1 MSVNNFK
8 PTIWSARLL
17 ANLDKKLVFGNF
29 VNRDYEGEIK
39 EKGDKV
45 KINRIGPVTVKDFTG
60 DDIDAAEKLTS
71 EQVELVIDQ
80 AKYFNFKVDDVD
92 AVQSNVALIDKG
104 MDRAAYAIGD
114 VIDTHIAS
122 FTKDAGIKI
131 GSTSSPVTVTPASA
145 YDALVDLGVA
155 LDENNVD
162 KAGRFAALPPWFLG
176 LISKDPRFTKEY
188 RILENGLVEGAK
200 VAGFT
205 LYESNNVVK
214 TGDNYSILAGT
225 ELGIAYAGQISKIE
239 AYRPEKGFADAIKGL
254 FVYGTKVIEP
264 KALCQFVVGRPEG
277 IGASFKA
284 ERSRSQSE
292 VSELVDL
299 VKMLLNDKISAET
312 VKEVVATVEEETII
326 SDEELPNNKDTES
339 KKRKNK

>member
-1 MSVNNFK
+1 MSVQNFK
-8 PTIWSARLL
+8 PAIWSARLL
-17 ANLDKKLVFGNF
+17 ANLDKKLVYGNF

-71 EQVELVIDQ
+71 EQVELAIDQ

-92 AVQSNVALIDKG
+92 AVQSNVALIDRG

-114 VIDTHIAS
+114 VIDNHIAS
-122 FTKDAGIKI
+122 FTKDSGIKI
-131 GSTSSPVTVTPASA
+131 GSDSAPITVTPATA
-145 YDALVDLGVA
+145 YDALVDLSVA
-155 LDENNVD
+155 LNENNVD
-162 KAGRFAALPPWFLG
+162 KAGRFAAVPPWYLG
-176 LISKDPRFTKEY
+176 LLSKDPRFTKEY
-188 RILENGLVEGAK
+188 RILENGLVDGAN

-214 TGDNYSILAGT
+214 KAENYSILAGT
-225 ELGIAYAGQISKIE
+225 EMGIAYAGQISKIE

-264 KALCQFVVGRPEG
+264 KALCEFVVGKPSG
-277 IGASFKA
+277 LGASFKA
-284 ERSRSQSE
+284 ERSRTEEKNNE
-292 VSELVDL
+292 VSELVQL
-299 VKMLLNDKISAET
+299 VKMLLTDKVSEET
-312 VKEVVATVEEETII
+312 VKEIVV
-326 SDEELPNNKDTES
+326 SDEVKEK
-339 KKRKNK
+339 KNKNK